1 MSIGKKLCIGT
12 LIILLLLTGLCG
24 LIGFLAGPLLPG
36 IITAIIS
43 GPNIVQSVP
52 SPDGN
57 FEAYVEEQP
66 SIDPPNQFLYVQRS
80 DLRHYM
86 YIAHLAEDVDAIR
99 RIHWSPYSDVVVFET
114 MVYLIAVRV
123 PGYQTVKI
131 YLGREWRRTEP
142 SMRSTFTSGGP
153 SLSVAA
159 IEFPESGAFS
169 YRLKGSD
176 EFTTIQMDSLVG
188 H

>member
-1 MSIGKKLCIGT
+1 
-12 LIILLLLTGLCG
+12 
-24 LIGFLAGPLLPG
+24 
-36 IITAIIS
+36 
-43 GPNIVQSVP
+43 
-52 SPDGN
+52 
-57 FEAYVEEQP
+57 
-66 SIDPPNQFLYVQRS
+66 
-80 DLRHYM
+80 M

-123 PGYQTVKI
+123 PGYQIVKI
-131 YLGREWRRTEP
+131 YLGREWRPTEP
-142 SMRSTFTSGGP
+142 SIRSTFTSGGP
-153 SLSVAA
+153 SLSVAV

>member
-1 MSIGKKLCIGT
+1 M
-12 LIILLLLTGLCG
+12 
-24 LIGFLAGPLLPG
+24 A
-36 IITAIIS
+36 
-43 GPNIVQSVP
+43 
-52 SPDGN
+52 
-57 FEAYVEEQP
+57 
-66 SIDPPNQFLYVQRS
+66 
-80 DLRHYM
+80 
-86 YIAHLAEDVDAIR
+86 
-99 RIHWSPYSDVVVFET
+99 
-114 MVYLIAVRV
+114 RV

-142 SMRSTFTSGGP
+142 RMRSTFTSGGP

>member
-1 MSIGKKLCIGT
+1 MSIGNKLCVCAF
-12 LIILLLLTGLCG
+12 IILLLFIGLCG
-24 LIGFLAGPLLPG
+24 LIGVFAGPLVYDM
-36 IITAIIS
+36 ITAIIN
-43 GPNIVQSVP
+43 GPKIVQAVT

-66 SIDPPNQFLYVQRS
+66 SIDPPNQSLYVQRT

-99 RIHWSPYSDVVVFET
+99 NIHWSPYSDVVVFET
-114 MVYLIAVRV
+114 IVYLIAARA
-123 PGYQTVKI
+123 PGYQTVQK
-131 YLGREWRRTEP
+131 YLGREWRRTKP
-142 SMRSTFTSGGP
+142 SMRSTFTSGRP

-176 EFTTIQMDSLVG
+176 EFTTIQLDSLVG